1 MAKDLYHNEVKAA
14 LQKEGWIVTD
24 DPYILDLKAHS
35 IFTSNLEIDLGA
47 EKILG
52 AEKGSQKIAI
62 EIKTLSSA
70 SLIYSLHNLV
80 GQYVNYRIGL
90 KLIEP
95 ERLLY
100 VAIPEDAYLNLV
112 GQPFFQMI
120 LSENQMNLIVY
131 EPISQSII
139 KWI

>member
-24 DPYILDLKAHS
+24 DPYILDLKAHN

-70 SLIYSLHNLV
+70 SLIYSLHNLS
-80 GQYVNYRIGL
+80 
-90 KLIEP
+90 LIH
-95 ERLLY
+95 
-100 VAIPEDAYLNLV
+100 I
-112 GQPFFQMI
+112 
-120 LSENQMNLIVY
+120 
-131 EPISQSII
+131 
-139 KWI
+139 